1 MRLESIVAWG
11 HHANSDFN
19 LGSENRLLPELFCYV
34 NNRNKNNDKTKERER
49 NNFFLFSLR
58 FELDFSAVCHQKISN

>member
-1 MRLESIVAWG
+1 MRLESIAAWG

-34 NNRNKNNDKTKERER
+34 NNRNKNNNKKREKQ
-49 NNFFLFSLR
+49 NFLL
-58 FELDFSAVCHQKISN
+58 KI